1 MSTRRRLQARAKSAA
16 IAGVAAWRA
25 ATPSSADDELLA
37 DPALA
42 AARAAADA
50 RLLQQPVFILS
61 SIRSGSTLLRV
72 MLNTHSQI
80 YAPHELHLSGVK
92 VTLPNKYAKAA
103 MQELG
108 MNAERLQFLLWD
120 RLLQRELVRNNKT
133 ILVNKTPSDA
143 LMWRKLI
150 RCWKDVRFIYLLR
163 HPAAV
168 TDSWQRARK
177 DWTRDQVG
185 EDVKRY
191 MVAVE
196 EARSSHGGLTVKY
209 EDITID
215 PEREMRRICE
225 FIGVRYE
232 PAMVDY
238 GSGDH
243 GNFKAGLGDWSKTI
257 KSGVIQPVE
266 RLPQPDEI
274 PATLEEISTQWGYL
288 S

>member
-1 MSTRRRLQARAKSAA
+1 
-16 IAGVAAWRA
+16 V
-25 ATPSSADDELLA
+25 
-37 DPALA
+37 LA
-42 AARAAADA
+42 AARAAADE
-50 RLLQQPVFILS
+50 RLLQKPVFILS

-80 YAPHELHLSGVK
+80 YAPHELHLAGIKVNMSSKYVK
-92 VTLPNKYAKAA
+92 SA

-108 MNAERLQFLLWD
+108 LGTDTLQFLLWD
-120 RLLQRELVRNNKT
+120 RLLQRELMRNNKRL
-133 ILVNKTPSDA
+133 LVNKTPSDA
-143 LMWRKLI
+143 LMWRRI
-150 RCWKDVRFIYLLR
+150 ARCWSDVRFIFLLR

-177 DWTRDQVG
+177 DWTRDEVG

-196 EARSSHGGLTVKY
+196 EARGERGGLSVKY
-209 EDITID
+209 EDVTIN

-225 FIGVRYE
+225 FIGVAYE

-238 GSGDH
+238 GQADH
-243 GNFKAGLGDWSKTI
+243 GSFRAGLGDWGKNI
-257 KSGVIQPVE
+257 KSGKIQPVE
-266 RLPQPDEI
+266 RMPTPEEI
-274 PATLEEISTQWGYL
+274 PATLLDLSKQWGYL